1 METKDLHID
10 KSNNLHTDKSN
21 DLHTDNID
29 NPNNLHIIAVTGPDI
44 NNGPGFRV
52 TIWVSGCT
60 HACPGCQNKHTWKYG
75 QGHKLDDMVP
85 YHLTC
90 KEKILNLI
98 GDEHIDGVTISGGD
112 PLDQSPQALKELAKF
127 LSNIKKRYPKKSIWL
142 YTGYLIEDLNNY
154 PHKEVIKNCDVIIDG
169 PYVKEKR
176 NITIPFRGSTN
187 QRIIDVQKSFK
198 ENKICIIDDSEFV
211 K

>member
-1 METKDLHID
+1 METKYLHIG
-10 KSNNLHTDKSN
+10 KSNNLHTDKS
-21 DLHTDNID
+21 
-29 NPNNLHIIAVTGPDI
+29 NNLHIIAVTGPDI

-60 HACPGCQNKHTWKYG
+60 HACPDCQNKHTWKYA

-85 YHLTC
+85 YTNITY
-90 KEKILNLI
+90 KDKILNLI

-112 PLDQSPQALKELAKF
+112 PLDQSAQALEELAKF
-127 LSNIKKRYPKKSIWL
+127 LSNIKKRYPEKSIWL
-142 YTGYLIEDLNNY
+142 YTGYFIEDLKNY

-198 ENKICIIDDSEFV
+198 ENKICMIDDSEFV

>member
-1 METKDLHID
+1 METKDLHIE
-10 KSNNLHTDKSN
+10 KSNNLH
-21 DLHTDNID
+21 IM
-29 NPNNLHIIAVTGPDI
+29 AVTGPDI

-112 PLDQSPQALKELAKF
+112 PLDQSAQALKELAKF
-127 LSNIKKRYPKKSIWL
+127 LSNIKKRYPEKSIWL

-154 PHKEVIKNCDVIIDG
+154 LHKEVIKNCDVIIDG
-169 PYVKEKR
+169 PYIKEKR

-198 ENKICIIDDSEFV
+198 ENKICTIDDSEFI

>member
-1 METKDLHID
+1 METKDLYV
-10 KSNNLHTDKSN
+10 
-21 DLHTDNID
+21 
-29 NPNNLHIIAVTGPDI
+29 IAVTGPDI

-85 YHLTC
+85 YTNITY

-112 PLDQSPQALKELAKF
+112 PLNQTVSALEELAKL
-127 LSNIKKRYPKKSIWL
+127 LSNIRKRYPEKSIWL
-142 YTGYLIEDLNNY
+142 YTGYFVEDLKNNY
-154 PHKEVIKNCDVIIDG
+154 PYKNVVKNCDVIVDG
-169 PYVKEKR
+169 PYVQEKR
-176 NITIPFRGSTN
+176 DITIPFRGSTN
-187 QRIIDVQKSFK
+187 QRIIDVQKSFE
-198 ENKICIIDDSEFV
+198 ENKICTIDDSEFV

>member
-10 KSNNLHTDKSN
+10 KFNNLHTDKSN
-21 DLHTDNID
+21 D
-29 NPNNLHIIAVTGPDI
+29 LHIIAVTGPDI

-60 HACPGCQNKHTWKYG
+60 HACPGCQNKHTWKYAK
-75 QGHKLDDMVP
+75 GHKLDDMVP
-85 YHLTC
+85 YTNITY

-98 GDEHIDGVTISGGD
+98 GDEHIDGITISGGD
-112 PLDQSPQALKELAKF
+112 PLDQSVQALEELAKF
-127 LSNIKKRYPKKSIWL
+127 LSNIKKRYPEKSIWL
-142 YTGYLIEDLNNY
+142 YTGYLIENLKNY
-154 PHKEVIKNCDVIIDG
+154 PNKEVIKNCDVIIDG
-169 PYVKEKR
+169 PYIKEKR

-198 ENKICIIDDSEFV
+198 DNKICTIDDSEFI

>member
-1 METKDLHID
+1 MGTKDLHID
-10 KSNNLHTDKSN
+10 KSNNLHTDKS
-21 DLHTDNID
+21 
-29 NPNNLHIIAVTGPDI
+29 NNLHIIAVTGPDI

-60 HACPGCQNKHTWKYG
+60 HACPGCQNKHTWKYAK
-75 QGHKLDDMVP
+75 GHKLDDMVP
-85 YHLTC
+85 YTNITY
-90 KEKILNLI
+90 KDKILNLI

-112 PLDQSPQALKELAKF
+112 PLDQSVQALEELAKF
-127 LSNIKKRYPKKSIWL
+127 LSNIKKRYPEKSIWL
-142 YTGYLIEDLNNY
+142 YTGYLIEDLKNY

-198 ENKICIIDDSEFV
+198 EDKICMIDDSEFI

>member
-1 METKDLHID
+1 METKDLHME
-10 KSNNLHTDKSN
+10 KSNNLH
-21 DLHTDNID
+21 IM
-29 NPNNLHIIAVTGPDI
+29 AVTGPDI

-60 HACPGCQNKHTWKYG
+60 HACPGCQNRHTWKYG

-85 YHLTC
+85 YHITC

-98 GDEHIDGVTISGGD
+98 GDKHIDGVTISGGD
-112 PLDQSPQALKELAKF
+112 PLDQSAQALKELAKF
-127 LSNIKKRYPKKSIWL
+127 LSNIKKRYPEKSIWL
-142 YTGYLIEDLNNY
+142 YTGYLIEDLKNY

-169 PYVKEKR
+169 PYIKEKR

-198 ENKICIIDDSEFV
+198 ENKICTIDDSEFI

>member
-1 METKDLHID
+1 METKDLHME
-10 KSNNLHTDKSN
+10 KSNNLH
-21 DLHTDNID
+21 IM
-29 NPNNLHIIAVTGPDI
+29 AVTGPDI

-60 HACPGCQNKHTWKYG
+60 HACTGCQNKHTWKYG

-98 GDEHIDGVTISGGD
+98 GDKHIDGVTISGGD
-112 PLDQSPQALKELAKF
+112 PLDQSAQALKELAKF
-127 LSNIKKRYPKKSIWL
+127 LSNIKKRYPEKSIWL
-142 YTGYLIEDLNNY
+142 YTGYFIEDLKNY

-169 PYVKEKR
+169 PYIKEKR

-198 ENKICIIDDSEFV
+198 ENKICTIDDSEFV

>member
-1 METKDLHID
+1 METKDLHME
-10 KSNNLHTDKSN
+10 KSNNLH
-21 DLHTDNID
+21 IM
-29 NPNNLHIIAVTGPDI
+29 AVTGPDI

-98 GDEHIDGVTISGGD
+98 GDKHIDGVTISGGD
-112 PLDQSPQALKELAKF
+112 PLDQSAQALKELAKF
-127 LSNIKKRYPKKSIWL
+127 LSNIKKRYPEKSIWL

-154 PHKEVIKNCDVIIDG
+154 LHKEVIKNCDVIIDG

-198 ENKICIIDDSEFV
+198 ENKICTIDDSEFV

>member
-10 KSNNLHTDKSN
+10 KSNNLHMDKSN
-21 DLHTDNID
+21 D
-29 NPNNLHIIAVTGPDI
+29 LHIIAVTGPDI
-44 NNGPGFRV
+44 NNGPGFRI

-60 HACPGCQNKHTWKYG
+60 HACPGCQNKHTWKYAK
-75 QGHKLDDMVP
+75 GHKLDDMVP
-85 YHLTC
+85 YTNITY
-90 KEKILNLI
+90 KDKILNLI

-112 PLDQSPQALKELAKF
+112 PLDQSAQALEELAKF
-127 LSNIKKRYPKKSIWL
+127 LSNIKKRYPEKSIWL
-142 YTGYLIEDLNNY
+142 YTGYFIEDLNNY

-198 ENKICIIDDSEFV
+198 ENKICMIDDSEFV

>member
-1 METKDLHID
+1 METKDLHME
-10 KSNNLHTDKSN
+10 KSNNLH
-21 DLHTDNID
+21 IM
-29 NPNNLHIIAVTGPDI
+29 AVTGPDI

-98 GDEHIDGVTISGGD
+98 GDKHIDGVTISGGD
-112 PLDQSPQALKELAKF
+112 PLDQSAQALKELAKF
-127 LSNIKKRYPKKSIWL
+127 LSNIKKRYPEKSIWL
-142 YTGYLIEDLNNY
+142 YTGYLIEDLKNY
-154 PHKEVIKNCDVIIDG
+154 PYKEVIKNCDVIIDG
-169 PYVKEKR
+169 PYIKEKR

-198 ENKICIIDDSEFV
+198 ENKICTIDDLEFV

>member
-21 DLHTDNID
+21 DLH
-29 NPNNLHIIAVTGPDI
+29 IITVTGPDI

-60 HACPGCQNKHTWKYG
+60 HACPGCQNKHTWKYA

-85 YHLTC
+85 YTNIAY
-90 KEKILNLI
+90 KDKILNLI

-112 PLDQSPQALKELAKF
+112 PLDQSAQALEELAKF
-127 LSNIKKRYPKKSIWL
+127 LSNIKKRYPEKSIWL
-142 YTGYLIEDLNNY
+142 YTGYFIEDLKNY

-198 ENKICIIDDSEFV
+198 ENKICMIDDSEFV

>member
-1 METKDLHID
+1 METKDLHME
-10 KSNNLHTDKSN
+10 KSNNLH
-21 DLHTDNID
+21 IM
-29 NPNNLHIIAVTGPDI
+29 AVTGPDI

-85 YHLTC
+85 YHITC

-98 GDEHIDGVTISGGD
+98 GDKHIDGVTISGGD
-112 PLDQSPQALKELAKF
+112 PLDQSEQALKELAKF
-127 LSNIKKRYPKKSIWL
+127 LSNIKKRYPEKSIWL
-142 YTGYLIEDLNNY
+142 YTGYFIEDLKNY
-154 PHKEVIKNCDVIIDG
+154 PYKEVIKNCDVIIDG

-198 ENKICIIDDSEFV
+198 ENKICMIDDSEFV

>member
-10 KSNNLHTDKSN
+10 KSNDLHMDNIDKSN
-21 DLHTDNID
+21 D
-29 NPNNLHIIAVTGPDI
+29 LHIIAVTGPDI

-60 HACPGCQNKHTWKYG
+60 HACPGCQNKHTWKYAK
-75 QGHKLDDMVP
+75 GHKLDDMVP
-85 YHLTC
+85 YTNITY
-90 KEKILNLI
+90 KDKILNLI

-112 PLDQSPQALKELAKF
+112 PLDQSVQALEELAKF

-142 YTGYLIEDLNNY
+142 YTGYFIEDLKNY

-187 QRIIDVQKSFK
+187 QRIIDVKKSFE

>member
-1 METKDLHID
+1 METKDLHME
-10 KSNNLHTDKSN
+10 KSNNLH
-21 DLHTDNID
+21 IM
-29 NPNNLHIIAVTGPDI
+29 AVTGPDI

-85 YHLTC
+85 YHITC

-98 GDEHIDGVTISGGD
+98 GDKHIDGVTISGGD
-112 PLDQSPQALKELAKF
+112 PLDQSAQALKELAKF
-127 LSNIKKRYPKKSIWL
+127 LSNIKKRYPEKSIWL
-142 YTGYLIEDLNNY
+142 YTGYLIEDLKNY
-154 PHKEVIKNCDVIIDG
+154 PYKEVIKNCDVIIDG

>member
-1 METKDLHID
+1 METKDLHME
-10 KSNNLHTDKSN
+10 KSNNLH
-21 DLHTDNID
+21 IM
-29 NPNNLHIIAVTGPDI
+29 AVTGPDI

-85 YHLTC
+85 YHITC

-98 GDEHIDGVTISGGD
+98 GDKHIDGVTISGGD
-112 PLDQSPQALKELAKF
+112 PLDQSAQALKELAKF

-154 PHKEVIKNCDVIIDG
+154 PYKEVIKNCDVIIDG

-187 QRIIDVQKSFK
+187 QRIIDVQKSFE
-198 ENKICIIDDSEFV
+198 ENKICTIDDSEFV

>member
-1 METKDLHID
+1 METKDLHME
-10 KSNNLHTDKSN
+10 KSNNLH
-21 DLHTDNID
+21 IM
-29 NPNNLHIIAVTGPDI
+29 AVTGPDI

-60 HACPGCQNKHTWKYG
+60 HTCPGCQNKHTWKYG

-112 PLDQSPQALKELAKF
+112 PLDQSAQALKELAKF
-127 LSNIKKRYPKKSIWL
+127 LSNIKKRYPEKSIWL

-154 PHKEVIKNCDVIIDG
+154 LHKEVIKNCDVIIDG

>member
-1 METKDLHID
+1 MNMETKDLHID

-21 DLHTDNID
+21 D
-29 NPNNLHIIAVTGPDI
+29 LHIIAVTGPDI

-60 HACPGCQNKHTWKYG
+60 HTCPGCQNKHTWKYS
-75 QGHKLDDMVP
+75 QGHKFDDMVP
-85 YHLTC
+85 YTNITY
-90 KEKILNLI
+90 KDKILNLI

-112 PLDQSPQALKELAKF
+112 PLDQSVQALEELAKF

-142 YTGYLIEDLNNY
+142 YTGYFIEDLKNY

-187 QRIIDVQKSFK
+187 QRIIDVKKSFE
-198 ENKICIIDDSEFV
+198 ENKIYIIDDSEFV

>member
-21 DLHTDNID
+21 
-29 NPNNLHIIAVTGPDI
+29 NLHIMAVTGPDI

-60 HACPGCQNKHTWKYG
+60 HACPGCQNNHTWKYG

-85 YHLTC
+85 YHITC

-98 GDEHIDGVTISGGD
+98 GDKHIDGVTISGGD
-112 PLDQSPQALKELAKF
+112 PLDQSAQALKELAKF
-127 LSNIKKRYPKKSIWL
+127 LSNIKKRYPEKSIWL
-142 YTGYLIEDLNNY
+142 YTGYLIEDLKNY
-154 PHKEVIKNCDVIIDG
+154 PYKEVIKNCDVIIDG

-198 ENKICIIDDSEFV
+198 ENKICTIDDSEFI

>member
-1 METKDLHID
+1 METKDLHME
-10 KSNNLHTDKSN
+10 KSNNLH
-21 DLHTDNID
+21 IM
-29 NPNNLHIIAVTGPDI
+29 AVTGPDI

-98 GDEHIDGVTISGGD
+98 GDKHIDGVTISGGD
-112 PLDQSPQALKELAKF
+112 PLDQSVQALEELAKF
-127 LSNIKKRYPKKSIWL
+127 LSNIKKRYPEKSIWL

-198 ENKICIIDDSEFV
+198 ENKICTIDDSEFV

>member
-1 METKDLHID
+1 M
-10 KSNNLHTDKSN
+10 DKSN
-21 DLHTDNID
+21 D
-29 NPNNLHIIAVTGPDI
+29 LHIIAVTGPDI

-60 HACPGCQNKHTWKYG
+60 HACPGCQNRHTWEYAK
-75 QGHKLDDMVP
+75 GHKLDDMVP
-85 YHLTC
+85 YTNITY
-90 KEKILNLI
+90 KDKILNLI

-112 PLDQSPQALKELAKF
+112 PLDQSVQALEELAKF
-127 LSNIKKRYPKKSIWL
+127 LSNIKKRYPEKSIWL
-142 YTGYLIEDLNNY
+142 YTGYFIEDLNNY

-198 ENKICIIDDSEFV
+198 ENNIYMIDDSEFV

>member
-1 METKDLHID
+1 METKDLHME
-10 KSNNLHTDKSN
+10 KSNNLH
-21 DLHTDNID
+21 IM
-29 NPNNLHIIAVTGPDI
+29 AVTGPDI

-98 GDEHIDGVTISGGD
+98 GDKHIDGVTISGGD
-112 PLDQSPQALKELAKF
+112 PLDQSAQALKELAKF
-127 LSNIKKRYPKKSIWL
+127 LSNIKKRYPEKSIWL
-142 YTGYLIEDLNNY
+142 YTGYFIEDLNNY

-198 ENKICIIDDSEFV
+198 ENKICTIDDSEFI

>member
-1 METKDLHID
+1 METKDLHME
-10 KSNNLHTDKSN
+10 KSNNLH
-21 DLHTDNID
+21 IM
-29 NPNNLHIIAVTGPDI
+29 AVTGPDI

-98 GDEHIDGVTISGGD
+98 GDKHIDGVTISGGD
-112 PLDQSPQALKELAKF
+112 PLDQSAQALKELAKF
-127 LSNIKKRYPKKSIWL
+127 LSNIKKRYPEKSIWL
-142 YTGYLIEDLNNY
+142 YTGYLIEDLKNY
-154 PHKEVIKNCDVIIDG
+154 PYKEVIKNCDVIIDG
-169 PYVKEKR
+169 PYVNEKR

-198 ENKICIIDDSEFV
+198 ENKICTIDDSEFV

>member
-10 KSNNLHTDKSN
+10 KFNDLHTDKSN
-21 DLHTDNID
+21 
-29 NPNNLHIIAVTGPDI
+29 NLHIMAVTGPDI

-98 GDEHIDGVTISGGD
+98 GDKHIDGVTISGGD
-112 PLDQSPQALKELAKF
+112 PLDQSAQALKELAKF
-127 LSNIKKRYPKKSIWL
+127 LSNIKKRYPEKSIWL
-142 YTGYLIEDLNNY
+142 YTGYFIEDFKNY

-198 ENKICIIDDSEFV
+198 ENKICTIDDSEFV

>member
-1 METKDLHID
+1 METKDLHME
-10 KSNNLHTDKSN
+10 KSNNLH
-21 DLHTDNID
+21 IM
-29 NPNNLHIIAVTGPDI
+29 AVTGPDI

-85 YHLTC
+85 YHITC

-98 GDEHIDGVTISGGD
+98 GDKHIDGVTISGGD
-112 PLDQSPQALKELAKF
+112 PLDQSAQALKELAKF
-127 LSNIKKRYPKKSIWL
+127 LSNIKKRYPEKSIWL

-154 PHKEVIKNCDVIIDG
+154 LHKEVIKNCDVIIDG

-187 QRIIDVQKSFK
+187 QRIIDVQKSLE
-198 ENKICIIDDSEFV
+198 ENKICMINDSEFV

>member
-1 METKDLHID
+1 METKDLHME
-10 KSNNLHTDKSN
+10 KSNNLH
-21 DLHTDNID
+21 IM
-29 NPNNLHIIAVTGPDI
+29 AVTGPDI

-85 YHLTC
+85 YHITC

-98 GDEHIDGVTISGGD
+98 GDKHIDGVTISGGD
-112 PLDQSPQALKELAKF
+112 PLDQSAQALKELAKF
-127 LSNIKKRYPKKSIWL
+127 LSNIKKRYPEKSIWL
-142 YTGYLIEDLNNY
+142 YTGYLIEDLKNY
-154 PHKEVIKNCDVIIDG
+154 PYKEVIKNCDVIIDG
-169 PYVKEKR
+169 PYIKEKR

-198 ENKICIIDDSEFV
+198 ENKICTIDDSEFI

>member
-10 KSNNLHTDKSN
+10 KSNDLHIDKS
-21 DLHTDNID
+21 
-29 NPNNLHIIAVTGPDI
+29 NNLHIMAVTGPDI
-44 NNGPGFRV
+44 NNGSGFRV

-98 GDEHIDGVTISGGD
+98 GDKHIDGVTISGGD
-112 PLDQSPQALKELAKF
+112 PLDQSAQALKELAKF
-127 LSNIKKRYPKKSIWL
+127 LSDIKKRYPKKSIWL

>member
-1 METKDLHID
+1 METKDLHME
-10 KSNNLHTDKSN
+10 KSNNLH
-21 DLHTDNID
+21 IM
-29 NPNNLHIIAVTGPDI
+29 AVTGPDI

-98 GDEHIDGVTISGGD
+98 GDKHIDGVTISGGD
-112 PLDQSPQALKELAKF
+112 PLDQSAQALKELAKF
-127 LSNIKKRYPKKSIWL
+127 LSNIKKRYPEKSIWL

-154 PHKEVIKNCDVIIDG
+154 LHKEVIKNCDVIIDG
-169 PYVKEKR
+169 PYVEEKR

-198 ENKICIIDDSEFV
+198 ENKICTIDDSEFV

>member
-1 METKDLHID
+1 MKTKDLHID
-10 KSNNLHTDKSN
+10 KSNDLHVDKS
-21 DLHTDNID
+21 
-29 NPNNLHIIAVTGPDI
+29 NNLHIMAVTGPDI

-85 YHLTC
+85 YHITC

-98 GDEHIDGVTISGGD
+98 GDKHIDGVTISGGD

-127 LSNIKKRYPKKSIWL
+127 LSNIKKRYPEKSIWL
-142 YTGYLIEDLNNY
+142 YTGYFIEDLKNY

-176 NITIPFRGSTN
+176 NITMPFRGSTN
-187 QRIIDVQKSFK
+187 QRIIDVQKSFE
-198 ENKICIIDDSEFV
+198 ENKICTIDDSEFI

>member
-1 METKDLHID
+1 MNLSSSRFYIMNMETKDLHV
-10 KSNNLHTDKSN
+10 
-21 DLHTDNID
+21 
-29 NPNNLHIIAVTGPDI
+29 IAVTGPDI

-85 YHLTC
+85 YTNITY

-112 PLDQSPQALKELAKF
+112 PLNQTISALEELAKL
-127 LSNIKKRYPKKSIWL
+127 LSNIRKRYPEKSIWL
-142 YTGYLIEDLNNY
+142 YTGYFVEDLKNNY
-154 PHKEVIKNCDVIIDG
+154 PYKDVVKNCDVIVDG
-169 PYVKEKR
+169 PYVQEKR
-176 NITIPFRGSTN
+176 DITIPFRGSTN
-187 QRIIDVQKSFK
+187 QRIIDVQKSFE
-198 ENKICIIDDSEFV
+198 ENKICTIDDSEFV

>member
-1 METKDLHID
+1 METKDLHIE
-10 KSNNLHTDKSN
+10 KS
-21 DLHTDNID
+21 
-29 NPNNLHIIAVTGPDI
+29 NNLHIIAVTGPDI

-98 GDEHIDGVTISGGD
+98 GDKHIDGVTISGGD
-112 PLDQSPQALKELAKF
+112 PLDQSAQALKELAKF
-127 LSNIKKRYPKKSIWL
+127 LSNIKKRYPEKSIWL
-142 YTGYLIEDLNNY
+142 YTGYLIEDLKNY
-154 PHKEVIKNCDVIIDG
+154 PYKEVIKNCDVIIDG

>member
-1 METKDLHID
+1 METKDLHME
-10 KSNNLHTDKSN
+10 KSNNLH
-21 DLHTDNID
+21 IM
-29 NPNNLHIIAVTGPDI
+29 AVTGPDI

-112 PLDQSPQALKELAKF
+112 PLDQSAQALKELAKF
-127 LSNIKKRYPKKSIWL
+127 LSNIKKRYPEKSIWL

-154 PHKEVIKNCDVIIDG
+154 LHKEVIKNCDVIIDG

>member
-10 KSNNLHTDKSN
+10 KSNNLHMDKS
-21 DLHTDNID
+21 
-29 NPNNLHIIAVTGPDI
+29 NNLHIIAVTGPDI

-85 YHLTC
+85 YHITC

-98 GDEHIDGVTISGGD
+98 GDKHIDGVTISGGD
-112 PLDQSPQALKELAKF
+112 PLDQSAQALKELAKF
-127 LSNIKKRYPKKSIWL
+127 ISNIKKRYPEKSIWL

-198 ENKICIIDDSEFV
+198 ENKICTIDDLEFV

>member
-10 KSNNLHTDKSN
+10 KSNNLCTDKSN
-21 DLHTDNID
+21 G
-29 NPNNLHIIAVTGPDI
+29 LHIIAVTGPDI

-60 HACPGCQNKHTWKYG
+60 HACPGCQNRHTWEYAK
-75 QGHKLDDMVP
+75 GHKLDDMVP
-85 YHLTC
+85 YTNITY
-90 KEKILNLI
+90 KDKILNLI

-112 PLDQSPQALKELAKF
+112 PLDQSVQALEELAKF
-127 LSNIKKRYPKKSIWL
+127 LYNIKKRYPEKSIWL
-142 YTGYLIEDLNNY
+142 YTGYFIEDLNNY

-198 ENKICIIDDSEFV
+198 ENKICTIDDSEFI

>member
-1 METKDLHID
+1 MD
-10 KSNNLHTDKSN
+10 KS
-21 DLHTDNID
+21 
-29 NPNNLHIIAVTGPDI
+29 NNLHIIAVTGPDI

-75 QGHKLDDMVP
+75 QGHKLDDMIP
-85 YHLTC
+85 YTNITY
-90 KEKILNLI
+90 KDKILNLI

-112 PLDQSPQALKELAKF
+112 PLDQSAQALEELAKF
-127 LSNIKKRYPKKSIWL
+127 LSNIKKRYPEKSIWL
-142 YTGYLIEDLNNY
+142 YTGYFIEDLKNSS
-154 PHKEVIKNCDVIIDG
+154 HKEVIKNCDVIIDG
-169 PYVKEKR
+169 PYIKEKR

-198 ENKICIIDDSEFV
+198 ENKICTIDDSEFV

>member
-1 METKDLHID
+1 MGTKDLHID
-10 KSNNLHTDKSN
+10 KSNDLHTDKSN
-21 DLHTDNID
+21 
-29 NPNNLHIIAVTGPDI
+29 NLHIMAVTGPDI
-44 NNGPGFRV
+44 NNGSGFRV

-98 GDEHIDGVTISGGD
+98 GDKHIDGVTISGGD
-112 PLDQSPQALKELAKF
+112 PLDQSAQALKELAKF
-127 LSNIKKRYPKKSIWL
+127 LSDIKKRYPKKSIWL

>member
-1 METKDLHID
+1 METKDLHME
-10 KSNNLHTDKSN
+10 KSNNLH
-21 DLHTDNID
+21 IM
-29 NPNNLHIIAVTGPDI
+29 AVTGPDI

-85 YHLTC
+85 YHITC

-98 GDEHIDGVTISGGD
+98 GDKHIDGVTISGGD
-112 PLDQSPQALKELAKF
+112 PLDQSAQALKELAKF
-127 LSNIKKRYPKKSIWL
+127 LSNIKKRYPEKSIWL

-198 ENKICIIDDSEFV
+198 ENKICTIDDLEFV

>member
-1 METKDLHID
+1 METKDLHME
-10 KSNNLHTDKSN
+10 KSNNLH
-21 DLHTDNID
+21 IM
-29 NPNNLHIIAVTGPDI
+29 AVTGPDI

-98 GDEHIDGVTISGGD
+98 GDKHIDGVTISGGD
-112 PLDQSPQALKELAKF
+112 PLDQSAQVLEELAKF
-127 LSNIKKRYPKKSIWL
+127 LSNIKKRYPEKSIWL
-142 YTGYLIEDLNNY
+142 YTGYFIEDLKNY

-169 PYVKEKR
+169 HYVKEKR

-187 QRIIDVQKSFK
+187 QRIIDVQKSL
-198 ENKICIIDDSEFV
+198 EEGKICIIDDSEFV

>member
-21 DLHTDNID
+21 
-29 NPNNLHIIAVTGPDI
+29 NLHIMAVTGPDI

-75 QGHKLDDMVP
+75 HGHELDDMVP
-85 YHLTC
+85 YTNITY
-90 KEKILNLI
+90 KDKILNLI
-98 GDEHIDGVTISGGD
+98 SDDHIDGVTISGGD
-112 PLDQSPQALKELAKF
+112 PLDQSAQALEELAKF
-127 LSNIKKRYPKKSIWL
+127 LSNIKKRYPEKSIWL
-142 YTGYLIEDLNNY
+142 YTGYFIEDLKNY

-169 PYVKEKR
+169 PYIKEKR

-198 ENKICIIDDSEFV
+198 ENKICMIDDSEFL